1 VGEGMAFQ
9 GEVMAI
15 QEAMTHLDTSEHHDI
30 DVFIFLDSQA
40 ALLQNKKKK
49 TISECRKSLNEMA
62 THLRINLIWVP
73 GHQNIEGN
81 CIAVELARQGTTA
94 NILRGKGTVENTL

>member
-1 VGEGMAFQ
+1 MAFQ

-40 ALLQNKKKK
+40 ALLQNKKKNY
-49 TISECRKSLNEMA
+49 L
-62 THLRINLIWVP
+62 
-73 GHQNIEGN
+73 
-81 CIAVELARQGTTA
+81 
-94 NILRGKGTVENTL
+94 